1 MKTMPEK
8 NSRKPSVSIITPS
21 LNQGKFIEK
30 TILSVLSQD
39 YPDIEYIVIDGGST
53 DNSLEIL
60 GKYKDRIKW
69 ISEPDRGQADAVNK
83 GISMARGEILGWLN
97 SDDTYN
103 PSAVSKAVEQFVM
116 SPQLIMV
123 YGDALFIDMDDR
135 VDGDYPT
142 EEFSLRRLLDTCFI
156 CQPAVFLKK
165 EVIETVGM
173 LDAGLKTCMDYEYWI
188 RVGKVFSAD
197 RIAYIRGE
205 YLANSRMYL
214 ENKTFAM
221 RRTVY
226 KEGMMIQKK
235 YFGRVSRRWIWGY
248 VKEMV
253 IGKKLKNIV
262 KYHSA
267 VKLIYVLYCLRVF
280 FI

>member
-1 MKTMPEK
+1 MPEK

-21 LNQGKFIEK
+21 LNHGRFIEN

-53 DNSLEIL
+53 DNTLNIL
-60 GKYKDRIKW
+60 SKYSSRIKW
-69 ISEPDRGQADAVNK
+69 ISEPDCGQADAVNK
-83 GISMARGEILGWLN
+83 GIDMAKGEILGWLN

-103 PSAVSKAVEQFVM
+103 PGAVRKVVEQFM
-116 SPQLIMV
+116 QKHQLIML
-123 YGDALFIDMDDR
+123 YGDAFFIDIDDR
-135 VDGDYPT
+135 VLDKYPT
-142 EEFSLRRLLDTCFI
+142 EEFSLRRLMDTCFI
-156 CQPAVFLKK
+156 CQPAAFLKK
-165 EVIETVGM
+165 EAIITAGL
-173 LDAGLKTCMDYEYWI
+173 LDAGMKTCMDYEYWI

-205 YLANSRMYL
+205 YLANSRMYP
-214 ENKTFAM
+214 ENKTYAM
-221 RRTVY
+221 RETVY
-226 KEGMMIQKK
+226 KEGMKIQKK

-262 KYHSA
+262 KYLNA
-267 VKLIYVLYCLRVF
+267 VNLIYLF
-280 FI
+280 FA